1 MTTRIHEE
9 RVWLVIGSLMVLAT
23 ATLAVALVYAEPVMV
38 PLVLA
43 IFIVTIVSPIVD
55 FLVVRWRFPHSLA
68 IAAALML
75 VLAIMAVF
83 AFLLYKASMEINAE
97 ADKYSGEFFRLAERA
112 IDQLRDWNV
121 IKGTAEETLEEVTS
135 RLIGELKS
143 QLPSVISSTLGTAT
157 NILSVGLLVI
167 IFVVF
172 MLAGRKSPPKTAGV
186 YAEIESAIRRYSL
199 TKFVI
204 SAVTGILVGG
214 ILWLFGLPMAGVFG
228 MLAFLLNFIPSI
240 GSIVATLLPLPV
252 AMASFERDSWMVL
265 LVVAVPGAIQ
275 LFIGNVIE
283 PKLMGKGLELHPVT
297 ILLALVAWGLVW
309 GPIGMVLA
317 VPITAMIRIILFQ
330 FATTKPIAE
339 VLAGRLPGQGRDTAL
354 DKA

>member
-38 PLVLA
+38 PFVLA

-68 IAAALML
+68 IAAALTL

-97 ADKYSGEFFRLAERA
+97 ADKYSGEFLRLAERS
-112 IDQLRDWNV
+112 IDQLREWNV

-135 RLIGELKS
+135 RLIAELKA
-143 QLPSVISSTLGTAT
+143 QLPSLLSSTLGTAT

-167 IFVVF
+167 VFVVF
-172 MLAGRKSPPKTAGV
+172 MLAGRKSPPETAGV
-186 YAEIESAIRRYSL
+186 YAEIERAIRRYSL
-199 TKFVI
+199 TKFLI
-204 SAVTGILVGG
+204 STVTGILVGG

-240 GSIVATLLPLPV
+240 GSIVATLLPIPV
-252 AMASFERDSWMVL
+252 AMARFEGDFWMVL

-275 LFIGNVIE
+275 LFIGNAIE

-297 ILLALVAWGLVW
+297 ILLALVA
-309 GPIGMVLA
+309 
-317 VPITAMIRIILFQ
+317 
-330 FATTKPIAE
+330 
-339 VLAGRLPGQGRDTAL
+339 
-354 DKA
+354 